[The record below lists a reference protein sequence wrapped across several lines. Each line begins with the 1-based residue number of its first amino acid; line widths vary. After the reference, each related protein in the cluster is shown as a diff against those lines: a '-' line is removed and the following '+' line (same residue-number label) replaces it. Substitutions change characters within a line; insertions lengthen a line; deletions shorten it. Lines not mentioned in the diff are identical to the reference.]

1 MRKVCERKHLNQNGD
16 NGQDD
21 DCLWLA
27 MKTTIT
33 IMERGFITTIL
44 HDKEYGDD
52 NDMKT
57 ATMMMMLMMMLMMT
71 LTMISLNCY
80 LFCILPQTHV
90 QIHVQYIYSSTPL
103 LYYL

>member
-1 MRKVCERKHLNQNGD
+1 MDGFFCNYN
-16 NGQDD
+16 DD
-21 DCLWLA
+21 EDTLWLA

-57 ATMMMMLMMMLMMT
+57 ATMMMMLMMRLMMIIF
-71 LTMISLNCY
+71 LLQIS
-80 LFCILPQTHV
+80 PQT
-90 QIHVQYIYSSTPL
+90 YNGW
-103 LYYL
+103 

>member
-1 MRKVCERKHLNQNGD
+1 
-16 NGQDD
+16 
-21 DCLWLA
+21 

-57 ATMMMMLMMMLMMT
+57 ATMMMMLMMRMM
-71 LTMISLNCY
+71 MIIFLLQIS
-80 LFCILPQTHV
+80 PQT
-90 QIHVQYIYSSTPL
+90 YNGW
-103 LYYL
+103 